1 MKKKLAVSVL
11 LFISLGLAGQEFG
24 GHPPAQ
30 KWKQINTDTARIIF
44 AAGLDS
50 QASRV
55 AAVVHYLAAH
65 QPFSFGTELHK
76 INIVLQNQTI
86 ISNGYVG
93 LGPYRSEFYLTPNA
107 NSFELGSLP
116 WGDQLAL
123 HEYRHVEQY
132 NNFRHGISKALY
144 YLFGEEGFQVAAGAA
159 IPNWFFEGDAV
170 YNETMLTQQGRGR
183 LPLFMNGYKSLW
195 VTNKNY
201 NWMKL
206 RNGSLKD
213 YVPDHYQLGY
223 LLVNYGREKYGE
235 GFWSKVTRDAS
246 AYKNLFYPFQ
256 HAIKRYAGVDYKTFR
271 KNAFTYYKEADA
283 ANISDPKMPHK
294 DVNDERIATQ
304 GTMNRS
310 DAAGIKNIFP
320 VNKKYVIDYYFP
332 YAIGGDSLLYLK
344 KSYRKRQAFY
354 VKDSTG
360 EHKLR
365 AKDISLDEQ
374 FGYRNGRVV
383 YAAYKPASRWGWL
396 DYSELKVF
404 DIKTGKQR
412 TITHHTKYFSPD
424 ISEDGTQIVTINNA
438 ADGNSELHL
447 LAVADG
453 RILKKISA
461 GNSSLFTDPK
471 FVSKENIV
479 AGLRLPDGRVQ
490 LVQVN
495 ITTGIIEPLTPASYN
510 VVGFL
515 SAENGMIYFTAAY
528 EGNDDIYALR
538 MKDRKLFKIT
548 NSVLGNYFVNA
559 ADSVLTWSAF
569 TAEGY
574 QLRQMKKQDIVW
586 AEVNPLAVQE
596 TAGMEPPGIYSD
608 VLFQQIPQRQFS
620 VKDYSKTTGLFN
632 FHSWRPYYEDPV
644 FTFSIYGENV
654 LNTLQTELYYLYNQ
668 NENTHATGFRT
679 VYGGLFP
686 FLTASAE
693 FTFDRLQSTG
703 NIRRQ
708 FHQLD
713 TRVGFNIPLNLTEG
727 RSYNFLNFGSS
738 YVLRNEFN
746 TGLSRGM
753 AANDFSYLSHF
764 INWSQQVQMARQ
776 DIYPKWGYSFSM
788 NHSHAITSIK
798 GYQMLANGS
807 LFLPGLTAAH
817 SLVLRGSFQQRDT
830 IRTLFS
836 NNFTFS
842 RGYNRPN
849 LSRMW
854 KASANYHF
862 PLLYPDRGIGNIVYF
877 QRVRGNAFYDF
888 AKIYS
893 NNKMRTMDFRSAG
906 GELFFDTQWWNEYP
920 LTFGIRYSRLLDEDV
935 FGPARNRNQWEFIL
949 PVSIFPK

>member
-1 MKKKLAVSVL
+1 VKKNLAVSVL
-11 LFISLGLAGQEFG
+11 LFVSLGLVAQNFG
-24 GHPPAQ
+24 GHPPSQ
-30 KWKQINTDTARIIF
+30 KWRQINTDTARIIF
-44 AAGLDS
+44 PANLDS

-65 QPFSFGTELHK
+65 QPFALGNELHK
-76 INIVLQNQTI
+76 INIVLQNQTT

-93 LGPYRSEFYLTPNA
+93 LGPYRSELYLTPNA

-116 WGDQLAL
+116 WADQLAL

-132 NNFRHGISKALY
+132 NNFRHGLSKALY

-195 VTNKNY
+195 VANKNY

-235 GFWSKVTRDAS
+235 DFWSKVTRDAS
-246 AYKNLFYPFQ
+246 SYKSLFYPFQ
-256 HAIKRYAGVDYKTFR
+256 HAIKKYAGVDYKTFR
-271 KNAFTYYKEADA
+271 KNAFAYYKEADA
-283 ANISDPKMPHK
+283 ANISDPQKQHK
-294 DVNDERIATQ
+294 DVNDERIVTQ

-310 DAAGIKNIFP
+310 DAAGIKDIFP

-344 KSYRKRQAFY
+344 KGYRKRPAFY

-365 AKDISLDEQ
+365 VKDISLDEQ

-383 YAAYKPASRWGWL
+383 YATYNPDPRWGWR
-396 DYSELKVF
+396 DYSELQVL
-404 DIKTGKQR
+404 DIKTRKQR
-412 TITHHTKYFSPD
+412 TITRRTKYFSPD

-438 ADGNSELHL
+438 ANGNSELHL

-453 RILKKISA
+453 RILRKIAA
-461 GNSSLFTDPK
+461 GNSSVFTDPK
-471 FVSKENIV
+471 FIDKENIV
-479 AGLRLPDGRVQ
+479 AGLRLPDSRMQ

-515 SAENGMIYFTAAY
+515 SVENGTIYFTAAY

-538 MKDRKLFKIT
+538 MKDRKLFKII
-548 NSVLGNYFVNA
+548 NSVSGNYFVNA

-574 QLRQMKKQDIVW
+574 QLRQMNKQDIVW
-586 AEVNPLAVQE
+586 AEINPLAVQE
-596 TAGMEPPGIYSD
+596 TAGMEPPGIYSNF
-608 VLFQQIPQRQFS
+608 LFDQIPQRQFS

-644 FTFSIYGENV
+644 FTFSIYGENI

-679 VYGGLFP
+679 VYGALFP
-686 FLTASAE
+686 FLTAGAE
-693 FTFDRLQSTG
+693 FTFDRLQLSG
-703 NIRRQ
+703 NTTRQ

-713 TRVGFNIPLNLTEG
+713 TRVGFNIPLNLTDG
-727 RSYNFLNFGSS
+727 RSYNHLNFGSS

-746 TGLSRGM
+746 TGLSKGM

-764 INWSQQVQMARQ
+764 INWSQQVQMATQ
-776 DIYPKWGYSFSM
+776 DIFPKWGYAVSM

-798 GYQMLANGS
+798 GYQLLTNGS
-807 LFLPGLTAAH
+807 LFLPGLTATH

-836 NNFTFS
+836 NNFAFS
-842 RGYNRPN
+842 RGYNEPY

-862 PLLYPDRGIGNIVYF
+862 PLFYPDRGVGNIVYF

-888 AKIYS
+888 TKAYS
-893 NNKMRTMDFRSAG
+893 NNKMRTMDFRSVG

-920 LTFGIRYSRLLDEDV
+920 LTFGIRYSRLLDEDI
-935 FGPARNRNQWEFIL
+935 FEPGRNRNQWEFIL
-949 PVSIFPK
+949 PISVFPK